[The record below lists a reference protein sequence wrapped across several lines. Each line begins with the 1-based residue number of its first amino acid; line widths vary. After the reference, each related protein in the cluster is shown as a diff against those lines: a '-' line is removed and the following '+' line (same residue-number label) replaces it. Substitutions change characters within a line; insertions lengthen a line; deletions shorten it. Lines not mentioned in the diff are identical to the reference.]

1 MVFTW
6 WFIVVGAVFLLM
18 ALSSSLLARLPL
30 STAMFYLGAGIL
42 IGPHALALITIDPID
57 HAEMIERV
65 TEVAVIISLF
75 SAGLK
80 LQLPRRDPFRRLPVI
95 LASWSMLLTVGL
107 ITIVGTL
114 ALDLPLGAAVLLG
127 AVLAPTD
134 PVLASDVQVTGP
146 RDRDRLRFTLTGE
159 AGLNDGTAFPFVLLG
174 LGLLGL
180 GDLGTFGWRWFV
192 IDGVWPIT
200 GGYLS
205 ARCWGPRP
213 VA

>member
-1 MVFTW
+1 
-6 WFIVVGAVFLLM
+6 
-18 ALSSSLLARLPL
+18 
-30 STAMFYLGAGIL
+30 MFYLGAGIL

-65 TEVAVIISLF
+65 TEGGDHLPVQCRSQM
-75 SAGLK
+75 
-80 LQLPRRDPFRRLPVI
+80 QLPRRDPFRRLPVI

-146 RDRDRLRFTLTGE
+146 RDRDRLRFTLVRPDSMT
-159 AGLNDGTAFPFVLLG
+159 VLPS
-174 LGLLGL
+174 
-180 GDLGTFGWRWFV
+180 R
-192 IDGVWPIT
+192 
-200 GGYLS
+200 LS
-205 ARCWGPRP
+205 CSA
-213 VA
+213 